1 MFRHMK
7 DPFEEIKKVTKGKV
21 PSLQPSLEER
31 VRLDVLSVMFFGV
44 KFTDSECFPL
54 VLGSLMIWFCMFCL
68 VL

>member
-44 KFTDSECFPL
+44 NSQIQSVFH
-54 VLGSLMIWFCMFCL
+54 
-68 VL
+68 